1 MEVGGVSDLVDEHGA
16 AVAAG
21 LRPATDAGCE
31 HEMVQ
36 HELTAACEDVA
47 QVRRALRTG
56 EDIVLLDPRH
66 RLAAPLRREL
76 VPGARSRLF
85 FREESLVGGLPL
97 DLRNDLRERF
107 AIGLLPEHLSAC
119 RTRRGGT
126 TRSPSRCAPW
136 VRGFVLRHRSSP
148 STRWCLHESHRE

>member
-36 HELTAACEDVA
+36 HELTAAFEEVA
-47 QVRRALRTG
+47 QPRRALG
-56 EDIVLLDPRH
+56 ACEHIVLLDPRH
-66 RLAAPLRREL
+66 RLAAPLRRKF

-97 DLRNDLRERF
+97 GLRNDLRERC
-107 AIGLLPEHLSAC
+107 AIGLLHEHLSAC
-119 RTRRGGT
+119 RTRRGGAT
-126 TRSPSRCAPW
+126 TSTTSAE
-136 VRGFVLRHRSSP
+136 VLMK
-148 STRWCLHESHRE
+148 